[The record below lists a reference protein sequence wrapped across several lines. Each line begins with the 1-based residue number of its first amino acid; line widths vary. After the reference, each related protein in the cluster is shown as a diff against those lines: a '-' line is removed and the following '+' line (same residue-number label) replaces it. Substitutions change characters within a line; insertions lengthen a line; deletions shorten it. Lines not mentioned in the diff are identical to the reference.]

1 MQYVINNLPTF
12 CKNSDPNGR
21 IHSITKRNMLPI
33 KIIPGRLKIAFLD
46 YVLEQ
51 GVFDPEGEGDDD
63 KKVKKAEDISK
74 ALNGDKNDLFTFSR
88 EMVDYAKT
96 VRTLIFTMGQNIGF
110 SNGELTQYISE
121 IGFADLFT
129 NLASWEGK
137 SKGQAMTENEKN
149 NMESAKES
157 PTSTLLKGADFLKNI
172 FVSSL
177 IGYVDVSSEGEYS
190 FTSSYKDSILLSSLD
205 EVMAGSFFS
214 GILGN
219 IAEGTKEITNYASA
233 SSLKRYDKDKDSIT
247 GKAMNAL
254 KTVAGSKILIPK
266 VWENS
271 TASSSINLTFKLKAP
286 FGDRFTVF
294 STVLVPFVLLL
305 ALALPKQ
312 SIKLGYS
319 MPFVLAIDAPSVI
332 QSAACVVTSFT
343 YTRGGDSNLYSI
355 DGLPLEMSVQLAI
368 EDVFDSMFLPDIS
381 KNSDRLSKALN
392 SNPLFYSF
400 LNNISGYSPSAG
412 SVSTKVA
419 RYFENGIFNLFNNAI
434 SFVENSFEQAKDE
447 SIISKIADFFK

>member
-1 MQYVINNLPTF
+1 MQYVINDLPTF

-21 IHSITKRNMLPI
+21 INSITKRNMLPI

-51 GVFDPEGEGDDD
+51 GVFDQEGELDDD

-96 VRTLIFTMGQNIGF
+96 VRTLIFVMGQNIGF

-137 SKGQAMTENEKN
+137 SKGQGMTENEKN
-149 NMESAKES
+149 NMESAQES

-205 EVMAGSFFS
+205 EVTSGSFFS
-214 GILGN
+214 GILGGKLGN
-219 IAEGTKEITNYASA
+219 IAEGTREITNYASA

-266 VWENS
+266 V
-271 TASSSINLTFKLKAP
+271 F
-286 FGDRFTVF
+286 
-294 STVLVPFVLLL
+294 
-305 ALALPKQ
+305 
-312 SIKLGYS
+312 
-319 MPFVLAIDAPSVI
+319 
-332 QSAACVVTSFT
+332 
-343 YTRGGDSNLYSI
+343 
-355 DGLPLEMSVQLAI
+355 
-368 EDVFDSMFLPDIS
+368 
-381 KNSDRLSKALN
+381 
-392 SNPLFYSF
+392 
-400 LNNISGYSPSAG
+400 
-412 SVSTKVA
+412 
-419 RYFENGIFNLFNNAI
+419 
-434 SFVENSFEQAKDE
+434 
-447 SIISKIADFFK
+447 